1 MPRMRSTLI
10 GLILLL
16 LLGACKPAPPPTQGP
31 PPVTVAP
38 PEVRTITE
46 WDEYTGRFVARES
59 VEIRPRVT
67 GYLQRVH
74 FRDGEMVQK
83 GALLFTVD
91 PRPLEAARDAAR
103 GQRQQVEA
111 RIALA
116 RANVERGQ
124 ALRAAE
130 AISQEEFD
138 SRVEELAAAEA
149 ALASARAAERAAEID
164 LGFTQ
169 IRAPIAGRVSDARG
183 DAGNLVNNG
192 ETVLTTIVSL
202 NPIHFEFIASE
213 QDYLRYVRLN
223 ASGARVSSRT
233 APNPVLVKLEDEAD
247 FLHEGKMD
255 FVDNAVAPTTGTIR
269 GRALLD
275 NTDNL
280 FTPGQFGRIRLLG
293 AGAHEAMLL
302 PDSAIQSD
310 QADKFV
316 LVVDGENTVVY
327 RRVELG
333 PLIDGLRVIR
343 AGLDKG
349 ERVVV
354 KGVQRAFPGSKVTP
368 EETSVA
374 ALTAAPAQ

>member
-1 MPRMRSTLI
+1 MRSTLI